1 MKEVLKSF
9 VVIIFY
15 LASFLDYGVGLI
27 HSFKK
32 HGIADGLI
40 GAIAFPWAMYRGVEF
55 WFHNDFSDVNWDK
68 RLESD
73 MKTCVYIF
81 SQAQMGNKI
90 ELNESIEK
98 FSNKIN
104 EYPAE
109 KKRFLIDGSRLYLTY
124 FDKISIN
131 IIASLDTYI
140 KEGRFETIQNSSI
153 EKLENEL
160 TKYYLKEEV
169 SSVKIGMEDLKKK
182 IKLDFPLD
190 SNISDRKNII
200 NLKNS
205 IEFQLRNQ
213 KTDFRRVYKQI
224 FNINFQ

>member
-73 MKTCVYIF
+73 MKTCVYLF

-109 KKRFLIDGSRLYLTY
+109 KKRFLVDGARLYLTY

-140 KEGRFETIQNSSI
+140 KEGRFEIIQNSSV

-160 TKYYLKEEV
+160 TKYYIKEEV

-182 IKLDFPLD
+182 IQLDFPLD

>member
-73 MKTCVYIF
+73 MKTCVYLF

-109 KKRFLIDGSRLYLTY
+109 KKRFLVDGARLYLTY

-140 KEGRFETIQNSSI
+140 KEGRFEIIQNSSV

-182 IKLDFPLD
+182 IQLDFPLD